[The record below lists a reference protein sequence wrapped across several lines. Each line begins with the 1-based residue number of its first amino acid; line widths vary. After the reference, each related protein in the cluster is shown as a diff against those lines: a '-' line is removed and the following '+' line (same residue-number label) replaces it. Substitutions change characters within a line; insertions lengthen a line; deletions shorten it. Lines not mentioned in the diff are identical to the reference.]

1 MNFSHRVDL
10 FIGLVTSAATG
21 LRDLDPQ
28 VTLSRTAAH
37 LAAYHIDGFTAIQ
50 AHGYWCG
57 NPEPSL
63 NVIYF
68 TDDPSKATDIAEEL
82 AVAFNQE
89 AVLVSVTPT
98 DGRLVFAPTVS

>member
-1 MNFSHRVDL
+1 MDFSYRVDF

-28 VTLSRTAAH
+28 VTLGHIAQH
-37 LAAYHIDGFTAIQ
+37 LRGHGIDGFTAVQ

-63 NVIYF
+63 NVSYYA
-68 TDDPSKATDIAEEL
+68 DDPSKASDIAEEL
-82 AVAFNQE
+82 AVTLNQE
-89 AVLVSVTPT
+89 AVLVSVIPT
-98 DGRLVFAPTVS
+98 NARLVFAPAVS

>member
-1 MNFSHRVDL
+1 MNFSHRVDF

-28 VTLSRTAAH
+28 VTLDRVAIH
-37 LAAYHIDGFTAIQ
+37 LASYHIDGFTAVQ

-63 NVIYF
+63 NVFYY
-68 TDDPSKATDIAEEL
+68 TDDPSQAQNIAEEL

-98 DGRLVFAPTVS
+98 DARLVFVPAES